1 MNIQLYQVHIENFR
15 SIKNANIYLNP
26 FSVMFG
32 ANDSG
37 KSNFL
42 LAIAFAFSNKNIA
55 EKDVFRSQDFAYSQ
69 ENNVVIDLKFIPVDD
84 NGVRTETFNDA
95 WGLHL
100 GDNVLSDENDK
111 EYFAFRTKFIYDFDR
126 DEYRRERL
134 LIDSWTNDTIV
145 DGKGI
150 GGRTLSA
157 FEFIY
162 LDAHRDIS
170 SDIRDKASM
179 WSKQLSKIKMP
190 EDAKADI
197 ESSLET
203 LSQKIM
209 EESPFLQ
216 QASEDLSAS
225 TNTEDSQ
232 VDIHPITRTVDEIYK
247 GLDIYIT
254 QNSSSAIP
262 ISNMGAGTR
271 SRAVFAS
278 LKTVINEKKRNAT
291 DSPFFCITAFEEPE
305 AHIHPQAQRKLID
318 DFSQIQG
325 QRIITTHSPY
335 ILSSSSVEDLIYVT
349 MQSAETRFSS
359 LSELRLEEDELSKVK
374 RMVVDTYGEI
384 LFAKLVVLA
393 EGHTERL
400 ALPVFFKNYF
410 NCSPYDVGVSIT
422 GIDGQGNYEPFLKV
436 FESIGIEWVVFSD
449 GEQNVVDALATSI
462 KKLKGLST
470 TPSLDLYDNIIILDS
485 PNSYER
491 YLVNMGYADE
501 IITVIN
507 EYEGKPHENAPSY
520 FESFAKRDFLQ
531 PNAPKCEGCD
541 NIIWVKTEKRF
552 CCNEGKKQALI
563 ACMEKWKVK
572 YALPVAQKICTT
584 TDTER
589 QYPPKIK
596 ILLEQIGQQM
606 GG

>member
-1 MNIQLYQVHIENFR
+1 
-15 SIKNANIYLNP
+15 
-26 FSVMFG
+26 MFG

-42 LAIAFAFSNKNIA
+42 LALALAFNNKNIT
-55 EKDVFRSQDFAYSQ
+55 EKDVFRSQHFAYSK
-69 ENNVVIDLKFIPVDD
+69 ENNVAIDLKFIPVDA

-111 EYFAFRTKFIYDFDR
+111 EYFAFRTKFIYDSDR

-134 LIDSWTNDTIV
+134 LIDSWTNDNVV

-179 WSKQLSKIKMP
+179 WSKQLSKIKMS

-203 LSQKIM
+203 LSQRIM
-209 EESPFLQ
+209 GESPFLQ

-278 LKTVINEKKRNAT
+278 LKTVINEKTRNAT

-335 ILSSSSVEDLIYVT
+335 ILSSSNVGDLIYVA
-349 MQSAETRFSS
+349 MQNAETRFSS
-359 LSELRLEEDELSKVK
+359 LSELRLQEDEISKVK

-384 LFAKLVVLA
+384 LFAKLVILA

-400 ALPVFFKNYF
+400 ALPVFFKSYF
-410 NCSPYDVGVSIT
+410 NCFPHEVGVSIT
-422 GIDGQGNYEPFLKV
+422 GIDGQGNYATFLKTL
-436 FESIGIEWVVFSD
+436 ESIGIEWVVFSD
-449 GEQNVVDALATSI
+449 GEPNVVKALADSI
-462 KKLKGLST
+462 KDLKGLSA
-470 TPSLDLYDNIIILDS
+470 TPDLNKYNNIVVLDS
-485 PNSYER
+485 PNNYEK
-491 YLVNMGYADE
+491 YLVSMGYTDE
-501 IITVIN
+501 IIATIN
-507 EYEGKPHENAPSY
+507 DYEGKPHEDAPTY
-520 FESFAKRDFLQ
+520 FETSSKRDFLQ
-531 PNAPKCEGCD
+531 PNSPKCEVC
-541 NIIWVKTEKRF
+541 NNVIWVKTDRRF
-552 CCNEGKKQALI
+552 CCDAGKKQALI
-563 ACMEKWKVK
+563 ACLEKEKIK
-572 YALPVAQKICTT
+572 YALPIAQKICEVSES
-584 TDTER
+584 ER
-589 QYPPKIK
+589 KYPPKIK
-596 ILLEQIGQQM
+596 HLLEQIGKLM
-606 GG
+606 GDYR